1 MPLSPFTR
9 LLWLLTALVFPLV
22 FLTLE
27 ARNPWVANTL
37 LGIALLLLLA
47 AVFLTI
53 RGGGAFDER
62 AFHLTR
68 PQGTGRV
75 FRQQTLMGLG
85 TAAGVTLLAVARG
98 YWFNLGWRAAWA
110 AGLVVWVLVLVII
123 AAAATG
129 FTLAMGR
136 SRATAKVVWALIGI
150 PVGLQ
155 LWLMEISH
163 RSPRSAGLAVMA
175 WTINLN
181 LGVVIAAIGYGL
193 AWWLAAGRRNW
204 RGSLLV
210 AALAG
215 ASLSLPARYGPLLGR
230 EPAPLPPA
238 AVHIE
243 RVSVTDSELST
254 GVTASGAELRAA
266 DFFRVSGLR
275 TDEYLALSGI
285 LPVRHEVQVPRVVE
299 RFGNHFG
306 ACFRAASIPAP
317 ASGWVSSEVVGG
329 DLPGWPL
336 DAVTPGS
343 YHSWVRLDPA
353 TARQV
358 EQADWPVSGSVSR
371 IERVGSLPL
380 LEGGRLNF
388 PGAGCIRMWP
398 AQRGRD
404 IRGVDS
410 LELETQII
418 VPHYRLAQP
427 ARSSNE
433 GSALSMTGL
442 VQMAVV
448 DGSGRR
454 AIILERGG
462 DQERWG
468 LASCWMRRRDSIPI
482 ASTMVG
488 WSTAEI
494 DGAKVYIFLTYPI
507 GTVEQL
513 LPPPR
518 N

>member
-1 MPLSPFTR
+1 MPISPITR

-53 RGGGAFDER
+53 RSGGAFDER

-75 FRQQTLMGLG
+75 LRQYTLMGLG
-85 TAAGVTLLAVARG
+85 AAAGVALLAAARG

-110 AGLVVWVLVLVII
+110 AGLIGWVLMLLII

-136 SRATAKVVWALIGI
+136 SRATARVAWVLIGI

-155 LWLMEISH
+155 LWLMEIWH
-163 RSPRSAGLAVMA
+163 RSPRSAALAVMA

-181 LGVVIAAIGYGL
+181 LGVVIAAIGYGV
-193 AWWLAAGRRNW
+193 AWWLAAGRRKW

-210 AALAG
+210 AAVAG

-230 EPAPLPPA
+230 QPAPLPA
-238 AVHIE
+238 AAIQIE
-243 RVSVTDSELST
+243 RVAVTDGELST
-254 GVTASGAELRAA
+254 GLTASGAELRAA
-266 DFFRVSGLR
+266 DIFRVSGLQA
-275 TDEYLALSGI
+275 DEYLSLAGI
-285 LPVRHEVQVPRVVE
+285 LPVGHEVQVPRVVD
-299 RFGNHFG
+299 RFENHFG
-306 ACFRAASIPAP
+306 ACFRADSIPTP
-317 ASGWVSSEVVGG
+317 ARGWVSSEVVCG

-336 DAVTPGS
+336 DSVMPGS

-353 TARQV
+353 TAKQV
-358 EQADWPVSGSVSR
+358 EQAEWPVRGAVCR
-371 IERVGSLPL
+371 IGRVGSLPL
-380 LEGGRLNF
+380 LEGGRLNL
-388 PGAGCIRMWP
+388 PGAGCVRMWP

-404 IRGVDS
+404 VHGVDS
-410 LELETQII
+410 LELETQVI
-418 VPHYRLAQP
+418 VPHYRVAQP
-427 ARSSNE
+427 ARTSSE
-433 GSALSMTGL
+433 GSALRMAGL
-442 VQMAVV
+442 VRMAVV
-448 DGSGRR
+448 DGSGSR
-454 AIILERGG
+454 AIVLNDQG
-462 DQERWG
+462 DQEHWG
-468 LASCWMRRRDSIPI
+468 LASCWMRHRESIPI
-482 ASTMVG
+482 GSSMAG
-488 WSTAEI
+488 WSIAEI

-518 N
+518 D